1 MGETIQ
7 ITADDGDTFEAY
19 VARPAAP
26 TRRAVV
32 VIQEIF
38 GVNAHIR
45 SVADAYAAQG
55 FLAIAPALFDR
66 RKAGVELGYDAD
78 GIKQGVEIAYGI
90 GEEALTDIAA
100 ALRWARE
107 QTGANP
113 GVVGYCWGGSL
124 AWLAATR
131 LVPDLDAPAHA
142 GALSGPAAVVS
153 YYGRLVPEHAD
164 EAPRCPVMLHFGTRD
179 ASIPLDRVE
188 AFRAARPEATVHI
201 YEASHGFNCDARA
214 DFDAAAAALA
224 TERTLAFF
232 RSHMPD

>member
-1 MGETIQ
+1 MGETVR
-7 ITADDGDTFEAY
+7 ITAEDGFAFDAY

-45 SVADAYAAQG
+45 GVADSYAAQG
-55 FLAIAPALFDR
+55 FLAVAPALFDR
-66 RKAGVELGYDAD
+66 RQAGVELGYDAE
-78 GIKQGVEIAYGI
+78 GIKRGVEIAYGI
-90 GEEALTDIAA
+90 GEAALTDVAA
-100 ALRWARE
+100 AIAWARTE
-107 QTGANP
+107 TGANP

-131 LVPDLDAPAHA
+131 LVPDADAPAEA
-142 GALSGPAAVVS
+142 GALVGPAAVVS
-153 YYGRLVPEHAD
+153 YYGRLVPDHAD
-164 EAPRCPVMLHFGTRD
+164 EEPRCPVILHFGTRD

-201 YEASHGFNCDARA
+201 YEAGHGFNCEARG
-214 DFDAAAAALA
+214 DHDPAAAALA
-224 TERTLAFF
+224 AERTLAFF